1 MTYDIDESA
10 IELELEH
17 LRSMRVRRSE
27 RMSISRPATPA
38 IEMIIGD
45 WYVDELG
52 VRTRE
57 ITARE

>member
-27 RMSISRPATPA
+27 RMSSSQTVLPA

>member
-1 MTYDIDESA
+1 MTYDTDD
-10 IELELEH
+10 ELEH
-17 LRSMRVRRSE
+17 LRLKRQHYSE
-27 RMSISRPATPA
+27 RMSSSHEATPA
-38 IEMIIGD
+38 IKMIIGD

>member
-1 MTYDIDESA
+1 
-10 IELELEH
+10 
-17 LRSMRVRRSE
+17 
-27 RMSISRPATPA
+27 MSSSQTVLPA

>member
-1 MTYDIDESA
+1 MTYDIDELA

-27 RMSISRPATPA
+27 RMSSSQTVLPA